1 MNYTLL
7 SIGLFKNFLYTY
19 SMSKN
24 RSYEQVCPAAYAL
37 DVVGE
42 RWTLLILRELMHGA
56 RRFSDLQ
63 RCLPGLGANLLSQR
77 LKKLEQF
84 AVIRQR
90 QLPPPA
96 ASSVYE
102 LTAVGNELRPVL
114 GGLTRFGLH
123 FLPMPPPE
131 SDEVTPNSLVGV
143 SYTYFNAVAAEDTAV
158 TIEFHLDGDVVFV
171 SIVNGSIRSGYG
183 LAPTPTDLILKGS
196 ARTFFL
202 LIAHELTL
210 ADVLPKLEFS
220 LGDASLCQT
229 VLDCFLPGPST

>member
-1 MNYTLL
+1 MT
-7 SIGLFKNFLYTY
+7 
-19 SMSKN
+19 KN

-37 DVVGE
+37 DIIGE

-96 ASSVYE
+96 ASAVYE
-102 LTAVGNELRPVL
+102 LAAAGEELRPL
-114 GGLTRFGLH
+114 MGPLTRFGLRYMP
-123 FLPMPPPE
+123 LPPPE
-131 SDEVTPNSLVGV
+131 SDQVTPNSLVGL
-143 SYTYFNAVAAEDTAV
+143 SYTYFQSTLASDTAV
-158 TIEFHLDGDVVFV
+158 TTEFHLDGDVVYV

-210 ADVLPKLEFS
+210 ADALPELEFN
-220 LGDASLCQT
+220 LGDATLFQT
-229 VLDCFLPGPST
+229 FLDCFLPDPSA